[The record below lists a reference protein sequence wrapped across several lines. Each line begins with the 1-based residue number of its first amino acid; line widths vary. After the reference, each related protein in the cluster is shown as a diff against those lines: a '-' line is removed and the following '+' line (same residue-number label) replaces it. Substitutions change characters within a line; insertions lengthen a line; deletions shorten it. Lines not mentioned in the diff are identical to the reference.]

1 MPQPAYRDSNYYNRA
16 LSMPEM
22 RTVYPKEVYRQPNYV
37 TPEQFRQR
45 VPNQKK
51 IKRNLFIHRVISLVF
66 FTLLAI
72 FILPAMF
79 NKYIKPLSEYY
90 YGL

>member
-37 TPEQFRQR
+37 TPEQFR
-45 VPNQKK
+45 
-51 IKRNLFIHRVISLVF
+51 
-66 FTLLAI
+66 
-72 FILPAMF
+72 
-79 NKYIKPLSEYY
+79 
-90 YGL
+90 